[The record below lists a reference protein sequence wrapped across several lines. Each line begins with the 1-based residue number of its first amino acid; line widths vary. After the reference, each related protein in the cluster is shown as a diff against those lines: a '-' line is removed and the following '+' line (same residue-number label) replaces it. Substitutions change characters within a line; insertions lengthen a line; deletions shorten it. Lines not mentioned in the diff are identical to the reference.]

1 MAVIWRGSVQLLE
14 QPDSPEWS
22 FGEQIRMIRRFSGPH
37 GACLAAAPLGGA
49 IGGGIASGLR
59 VAESRVTR
67 SRGGIGILTITYG
80 NQPGEVP
87 IQGQQLPDDEAEIT
101 DDEVEEPLKKHPL
114 YASLT
119 IQEHANVN
127 TILNTPLDSAE
138 NTKAFQDLYLGGSGG
153 LLALDLLAKLQSG
166 FTHYPVSTPVYQLTM
181 YYWERPATL
190 AVGNVRETPPSVPI
204 IPPAGLDWL
213 RKPDRLSHNG
223 TYWVLVR
230 RWQGWKELNR
240 DIYP

>member
-1 MAVIWRGSVQLLE
+1 MAVIWRGSVQLQE

-22 FGEQIRMIRRFSGPH
+22 FGEQIRLIRRFSGPH

-59 VAESRVTR
+59 VAESRVTK
-67 SRGGIGILTITYG
+67 SRGGIGLLTITYG

-101 DDEVEEPLKKHPL
+101 DDEVEEQLKNHPN
-114 YASLT
+114 YSDLT
-119 IQEHANVN
+119 AEQLANIN
-127 TILNTPLDSAE
+127 TVLNTAWDDPLSQA
-138 NTKAFQDLYLGGSGG
+138 AF
-153 LLALDLLAKLQSG
+153 LALAPDAVALELLTKLQRG
-166 FTHYPVSTPVYQLTM
+166 FTHYPVAAPVYQLTM
-181 YYWERPATL
+181 YFWERPTGL
-190 AVGNVRETPPSVPI
+190 SSGNVRQSPPSVPI
-204 IPPAGLDWL
+204 IPPAGLDWI

-230 RWQGWKELNR
+230 RWQGYKDLDS